1 MLNMES
7 TKQKTELLEKDAIIT
22 KMRSETTRMQQE
34 MNTMLNS
41 INEDK
46 DKMRSEY
53 MTVIERLKQEN
64 KGLNENLVSNARQG
78 QDLNAQQQTLIQ
90 ENERLRS
97 QLAESER

>member
-7 TKQKTELLEKDAIIT
+7 TKQKTELIEKDATIT
-22 KMRSETTRMQQE
+22 KMRSETTRLKQE

-46 DKMRSEY
+46 DKMRTEY

-78 QDLNAQQQTLIQ
+78 QDLNA
-90 ENERLRS
+90 
-97 QLAESER
+97 

>member
-7 TKQKTELLEKDAIIT
+7 TKQKTELLEKDAVIT
-22 KMRSETTRMQQE
+22 KMRSEATRMQQD
-34 MNTMLNS
+34 MNTMMNS

-46 DKMRSEY
+46 EKMRNEY

-78 QDLNAQQQTLIQ
+78 
-90 ENERLRS
+90 
-97 QLAESER
+97 

>member
-1 MLNMES
+1 MES

-22 KMRSETTRMQQE
+22 KMRSEATRMQQE
-34 MNTMLNS
+34 NNTMLNS

-78 QDLNAQQQTLIQ
+78 
-90 ENERLRS
+90 
-97 QLAESER
+97 

>member
-1 MLNMES
+1 MES
-7 TKQKTELLEKDAIIT
+7 TKQKTELIEKDAIIT
-22 KMRSETTRMQQE
+22 KMRSEATRMQQE
-34 MNTMLNS
+34 MNSMLNS

-78 QDLNAQQQTLIQ
+78 QDLNAQQQTLI
-90 ENERLRS
+90 
-97 QLAESER
+97 

>member
-7 TKQKTELLEKDAIIT
+7 TKQKTELIEKDATIT
-22 KMRSETTRMQQE
+22 KMRSETTRLKQE
-34 MNTMLNS
+34 MNTMMNS

-46 DKMRSEY
+46 DKMRTEY

-78 QDLNAQQQTLIQ
+78 QDLNA
-90 ENERLRS
+90 
-97 QLAESER
+97 